1 MTNLT
6 IYKTNFAKG
15 SWQRRWVVPRSI
27 LDWGCSVWIWFCFS
41 FLQQKEWV
49 NERLATSQRVSE
61 WDAVTTSCM
70 HANPSYTFQRDHAQ
84 GVARRE
90 PLHVGKAARRLNQHR
105 KRHFSCLL
113 SSMSIALQKGQARI
127 WQLSL
132 ASSYLSLE
140 PPQPTLLMTVAV
152 FFPCRKISI
161 IRAAMKFDRS
171 PHGGK

>member
-1 MTNLT
+1 MTQQFIKQYLEEVHGNGD
-6 IYKTNFAKG
+6 G
-15 SWQRRWVVPRSI
+15 SHLVPFWIEVVRYEFGFVLLS
-27 LDWGCSVWIWFCFS
+27 CSR
-41 FLQQKEWV
+41 K
-49 NERLATSQRVSE
+49 SE
-61 WDAVTTSCM
+61 WINEMRWLHHACKLIQ
-70 HANPSYTFQRDHAQ
+70 ANPSYTFQRDHAQ
-84 GVARRE
+84 GVARWE

-105 KRHFSCLL
+105 ERHFSCLL
-113 SSMSIALQKGQARI
+113 SSMSIPLQKGQARI

-161 IRAAMKFDRS
+161 IRAAMEFDRS